1 MECYLACAAVV
12 PVWMTE
18 SRGIIC
24 DLGDSKQNT
33 PLSHG
38 YHVHLRVHPLHMFV
52 TAVIKIPEK
61 KKGTGGRTGL
71 FWLSLK
77 AQSAEVETAWW
88 ESIVGEHEAPGHI
101 AAAVRR
107 RREMKSAASAQLGA
121 QPMGCCRLRLEQTF
135 LALKPI

>member
-1 MECYLACAAVV
+1 MCHHFQMECYLACAAVV

-61 KKGTGGRTGL
+61 KKVQEEGQVYSG
-71 FWLSLK
+71 S
-77 AQSAEVETAWW
+77 V
-88 ESIVGEHEAPGHI
+88 
-101 AAAVRR
+101 
-107 RREMKSAASAQLGA
+107 
-121 QPMGCCRLRLEQTF
+121 
-135 LALKPI
+135 

>member
-1 MECYLACAAVV
+1 MCHHFQMECYLACAAVV

-24 DLGDSKQNT
+24 DLGDSKKNT

-61 KKGTGGRTGL
+61 KRYRRKDRFILAQFEGT
-71 FWLSLK
+71 
-77 AQSAEVETAWW
+77 V
-88 ESIVGEHEAPGHI
+88 
-101 AAAVRR
+101 
-107 RREMKSAASAQLGA
+107 
-121 QPMGCCRLRLEQTF
+121 C
-135 LALKPI
+135 